1 MAVQG
6 ADIGEA
12 AIAGAGPKPPRGLT
26 PQDLRGPDR
35 LERVLGLLALVMLG
49 FIFAALLRGRD
60 EWARVPSVVWV
71 HLATILVALVLTPV
85 LLWRRR
91 GDARHRV
98 YGYVWSGAM
107 MLTALD
113 SLFVHSGG
121 PGRFS
126 LIHVLSVFVLV
137 MVPVLVLAARRHDGV
152 RHRRT
157 VRGLIIGA
165 LLIAGFFTFPFNRL
179 LGHWLFG

>member
-1 MAVQG
+1 MS
-6 ADIGEA
+6 EA
-12 AIAGAGPKPPRGLT
+12 AIVPSGATATASKGIT
-26 PQDLRGPDR
+26 AQDLRGPDR
-35 LERVLGLLALVMLG
+35 LERALGFLALVMLG
-49 FIFAALLRGRD
+49 FIFAALLRGRA
-60 EWARVPSVVWV
+60 EWEHVPPVIWV

-91 GDARHRV
+91 GDTRHRV

-113 SLFVHSGG
+113 SLFVHGNG

-126 LIHVLSVFVLV
+126 LIHVLSLFTLV
-137 MVPVLVLAARRHDGV
+137 MVPVLVLAARRHNAA

-165 LLIAGFFTFPFNRL
+165 LLIAGFFTFPFDRL

>member
-1 MAVQG
+1 MS
-6 ADIGEA
+6 EA
-12 AIAGAGPKPPRGLT
+12 AVAPPGGGATRGLT
-26 PQDLRGPDR
+26 AQDLRGPDR

-49 FIFAALLRGRD
+49 FILVALVRGMD
-60 EWARVPSVVWV
+60 EWARVPPVVWI

-91 GDARHRV
+91 GDRRHRV
-98 YGYVWSGAM
+98 YGYAWSAAM

-113 SLFVHSGG
+113 SLFVHMGG
-121 PGRFS
+121 PGKFS
-126 LIHVLSVFVLV
+126 LIHVLSLFTLV
-137 MVPVLVLAARRHDGV
+137 MVPVLVMAARRHNAA

>member
-1 MAVQG
+1 MS
-6 ADIGEA
+6 EA
-12 AIAGAGPKPPRGLT
+12 AVAPSGATAVRGVT
-26 PQDLRGPDR
+26 AQDLRGPDR
-35 LERVLGLLALVMLG
+35 LERALGFLAVVMLA
-49 FIFAALLRGRD
+49 FIFAALLRGMN
-60 EWARVPSVVWV
+60 EWARVPVVIWL
-71 HLATILVALVLTPV
+71 HLATILTALVLTPV

-91 GDARHRV
+91 GDTRHRV

-113 SLFVHSGG
+113 SLFIHMGG
-121 PGRFS
+121 PGKFS
-126 LIHVLSVFVLV
+126 LIHVLSLFTLV
-137 MVPVLVLAARRHDGV
+137 MVPVLVLAARRHNAA

-165 LLIAGFFTFPFNRL
+165 LLIAGFFTFPFDRL

>member
-1 MAVQG
+1 MS
-6 ADIGEA
+6 EA
-12 AIAGAGPKPPRGLT
+12 AIAPSGATATASKGIT
-26 PQDLRGPDR
+26 AQDVRGPDR
-35 LERVLGLLALVMLG
+35 LERALGFLALVMLG
-49 FIFAALLRGRD
+49 FIFAALLRGRA
-60 EWARVPSVVWV
+60 EWEHVPPVIWV

-91 GDARHRV
+91 GDTRHRV

-113 SLFVHSGG
+113 SLFVHGNG

-126 LIHVLSVFVLV
+126 LIHVLSLFTLV
-137 MVPVLVLAARRHDGV
+137 MVPVLVLAARRHNAA

-165 LLIAGFFTFPFNRL
+165 LLIAGFFTFPFDRL

>member
-1 MAVQG
+1 MS
-6 ADIGEA
+6 EA
-12 AIAGAGPKPPRGLT
+12 AIAPSGATATASKGIT
-26 PQDLRGPDR
+26 AQDLRGPDR
-35 LERVLGLLALVMLG
+35 LERALGFLALVMLG
-49 FIFAALLRGRD
+49 FIFAALLRGRA
-60 EWARVPSVVWV
+60 EWEHVPPVIWV
-71 HLATILVALVLTPV
+71 HLATILVALLLTPV

-91 GDARHRV
+91 GDTRHRV

-113 SLFVHSGG
+113 SLFVHGNG

-126 LIHVLSVFVLV
+126 LIHVLSLFTLV
-137 MVPVLVLAARRHDGV
+137 MVPVLVLAARRHNAA

-165 LLIAGFFTFPFNRL
+165 LLMAGFFTFPFDRL

>member
-1 MAVQG
+1 MS
-6 ADIGEA
+6 EA
-12 AIAGAGPKPPRGLT
+12 AIAPSGATATASKGIT
-26 PQDLRGPDR
+26 AQDLRGPDR
-35 LERVLGLLALVMLG
+35 LERALGFLALVMLG
-49 FIFAALLRGRD
+49 FIFAALLRGRA
-60 EWARVPSVVWV
+60 EWEHVPPVIWV
-71 HLATILVALVLTPV
+71 HLATILVALLLTPV

-91 GDARHRV
+91 GDTRHRV

-113 SLFVHSGG
+113 SLFVHGNG

-126 LIHVLSVFVLV
+126 LIHVLSLFTLV
-137 MVPVLVLAARRHDGV
+137 MVPVLVLAARRHNAA

-165 LLIAGFFTFPFNRL
+165 LLIAGFFTFPFDRL

>member
-1 MAVQG
+1 MTEAVSMK
-6 ADIGEA
+6 
-12 AIAGAGPKPPRGLT
+12 IAGIRVRGLS
-26 PQDLRGPDR
+26 PQDLQGPDR
-35 LERVLGLLALVMLG
+35 LERVLGLLALIMLF
-49 FIFAALLRGRD
+49 FIIAALLRGMS
-60 EWARVPSVVWV
+60 EWARVPAIVWL

-91 GDARHRV
+91 GDARHRL

-113 SLFVHSGG
+113 SLFIHMGG

-126 LIHVLSVFVLV
+126 LIHVLSLFTLV
-137 MVPVLVLAARRHDGV
+137 MVPMLVLAARRHDAV

-165 LLIAGFFTFPFNRL
+165 LLVAGFFTFPFDRL

>member
-1 MAVQG
+1 MAPSG
-6 ADIGEA
+6 ATARISN
-12 AIAGAGPKPPRGLT
+12 GLT
-26 PQDLRGPDR
+26 AKDLRGPDR
-35 LERVLGLLALVMLG
+35 LERALGFLALVMLG

-60 EWARVPSVVWV
+60 EWVRVPAIVWI
-71 HLATILVALVLTPV
+71 HLATILVALVLTPL

-91 GDARHRV
+91 GDVRHRV

-113 SLFVHSGG
+113 SFLIHMGG
-121 PGRFS
+121 NGRFS
-126 LIHVLSVFVLV
+126 LIHLLSLLTLI
-137 MVPVLVLAARRHDGV
+137 MVPVLVVAARRHDVV